1 MLVHILTTNK
11 KPPSGVTITRER
23 NHQPGGQW
31 CKKIAGKLYQI
42 TVRKA
47 RGKLPPCERTVII
60 MHRKANGDGSLRE
73 KKNGLW
79 EFRVVVG
86 YDIDQKPIRKSF
98 YGKTKTEPKKKYNE
112 WLKQSG
118 QPQIEKVVTLGEWAT
133 QWLEIYK
140 KGKVE
145 DGTYRNYAHYVNKH
159 IVPAL
164 GYLKFEDIR
173 SAHVEKFMR
182 GKSSLSASAQQ
193 HIKIALGAI
202 FDTAIDNG
210 FCVSNPCRK
219 ITIKKDKG
227 KTPNVFGA
235 SDIASLL
242 ELAPSVE
249 HGQVIELLLYTGMR
263 IGEAAALQWRDI
275 DRKEGIITIRH
286 AVARKEGGGYYL
298 KPTKSGK
305 ERYIGINDKL
315 AALLDRLP
323 VQGLYVLPRSDSEF
337 EFESIH
343 MIERHYKTA
352 FAAINAKLV
361 QQNRPEV
368 AYLSPHKC
376 RHTYATYLLKGGAN
390 LREVQQLLGHSTV
403 GVTEIYTHIDT
414 DDIKSSVAKLPY

>member
-1 MLVHILTTNK
+1 MPFLLL
-11 KPPSGVTITRER
+11 PGVTITRER

-173 SAHVEKFMR
+173 PAHVEKFMR

-275 DRKEGIITIRH
+275 DRKF
-286 AVARKEGGGYYL
+286 
-298 KPTKSGK
+298 KS
-305 ERYIGINDKL
+305 
-315 AALLDRLP
+315 RLILC
-323 VQGLYVLPRSDSEF
+323 GL
-337 EFESIH
+337 
-343 MIERHYKTA
+343 T
-352 FAAINAKLV
+352 
-361 QQNRPEV
+361 
-368 AYLSPHKC
+368 C
-376 RHTYATYLLKGGAN
+376 
-390 LREVQQLLGHSTV
+390 
-403 GVTEIYTHIDT
+403 
-414 DDIKSSVAKLPY
+414 